1 MMKIALTFDIERD
14 LPNVLDTYLGVSVG
28 LPKVLEILDN
38 FSLKGTFFCTGTVVK
53 KFPDFIQIIANKGHE
68 IACHSLNHER
78 LNKLSF
84 NECQELIA
92 HNKKIVE
99 ETCQNSEIIG
109 FRAPYLKPPRLLFA
123 ILHNLGFKYDSSV
136 KSLNRVKFNKRN
148 YYKIQEFTPL
158 NISLR
163 FPIGNSIFKEWI
175 LKKKISILYFHPLDA
190 IDVKSLML
198 CERSKF
204 RLFKNYLIRPDRW
217 INTGNS
223 FIRRFE
229 NFIKEALSRSAEFV
243 TVKQL
248 IK

>member
-1 MMKIALTFDIERD
+1 
-14 LPNVLDTYLGVSVG
+14 
-28 LPKVLEILDN
+28 
-38 FSLKGTFFCTGTVVK
+38 
-53 KFPDFIQIIANKGHE
+53 
-68 IACHSLNHER
+68 
-78 LNKLSF
+78 
-84 NECQELIA
+84 
-92 HNKKIVE
+92 
-99 ETCQNSEIIG
+99 
-109 FRAPYLKPPRLLFA
+109 
-123 ILHNLGFKYDSSV
+123 
-136 KSLNRVKFNKRN
+136 
-148 YYKIQEFTPL
+148 L